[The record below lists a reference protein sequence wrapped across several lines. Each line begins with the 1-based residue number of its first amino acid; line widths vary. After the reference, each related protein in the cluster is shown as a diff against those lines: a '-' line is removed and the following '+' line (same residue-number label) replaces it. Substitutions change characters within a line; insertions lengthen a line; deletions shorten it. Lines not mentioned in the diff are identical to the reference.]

1 MSKNIGDLLFNKV
14 VDYSNIANEHSKAI
28 EQLRIEN
35 KMLKCYILNLQH
47 RSGIG
52 WGKGIGEGVY
62 CVEYDII
69 HSRLVI
75 EGRLPHSYE
84 HDAYSKCIELNHKLI
99 NS

>member
-52 WGKGIGEGVY
+52 WGKGLEKVCIV
-62 CVEYDII
+62 
-69 HSRLVI
+69 LNVI
-75 EGRLPHSYE
+75 LYIP
-84 HDAYSKCIELNHKLI
+84 D
-99 NS
+99 